1 MPTITE
7 QARATPDKPAF
18 IMGASGEVVTFAELD
33 AKANQIAQ
41 LLRAS
46 GIQTGQHIAMM
57 LKNCREFI
65 EVVFGCSRAGVVF
78 TPISTHLKKEE
89 TAYIINNCNAR
100 LFIASASLASVA
112 TEAAEHAPEL
122 LRKFIVGGETAGFED
137 WQSAVAS
144 QPSDE
149 ISDQSLGVPMLYSSG
164 TTGKPKGIFRAPQN
178 TDLDAPHPLK
188 LVGAYY
194 GFSDTTVYL
203 SPAPLYHSAPLFYNT
218 LNMTGGGTSII
229 MDRFDPEQALALI
242 ERYEVTHSQWV
253 PSMFIRMLKLPEG
266 IRERYDVSSMQRAI
280 HAAAPCPIDIKRQ
293 MINWWGPVICEYY
306 SSTEGV
312 GFTLIDSE
320 DWLAHPGS
328 VGRPLTG
335 VPKIL
340 DDEMK
345 VLPPGEVGQIYFD
358 EIGRFEYFDEPG
370 KTDEAFDTRGWGTVG
385 DMGYLDADGYL
396 YLTDRKNFMIITGG
410 VNVYPAEIEGL
421 LVTHPQIADAAVF
434 GIPNEEYG
442 EEVKAVVQL
451 LNHDEAGDALAGDL
465 ILWMKERLSSV
476 KVPKSVD
483 FMEQLPRMDNGKLY
497 KRHLMEAY
505 K

>member
-7 QARATPDKPAF
+7 QARATPDKHDF
-18 IMGASGEVVTFAELD
+18 IMGASGEAVTFAELD
-33 AKANQIAQ
+33 AKGNQIAQ

-100 LFIASASLASVA
+100 LFIASASLADVA

-345 VLPPGEVGQIYFD
+345 VLAPGEIGQIYFD

-451 LNHDEAGDALAGDL
+451 LDHEEAGDALSGDL

-497 KRHLMEAY
+497 KRHLMDAY

>member
-100 LFIASASLASVA
+100 LFIASASLADVA
-112 TEAAEHAPEL
+112 TEAAEHAPDL

-137 WQSAVAS
+137 WHSAVAS

-434 GIPNEEYG
+434 GIPNEEFG

>member
-7 QARATPDKPAF
+7 QARANPDKPAF

-100 LFIASASLASVA
+100 LFIASASLADVA

-451 LNHDEAGDALAGDL
+451 LDHGEAGDALSGDL

-497 KRHLMEAY
+497 KRHLMDAY

>member
-1 MPTITE
+1 MPTITQ

-46 GIQTGQHIAMM
+46 GIQTGQHVAMM

-122 LRKFIVGGETAGFED
+122 LRKFIVGGEIAGFED

-451 LNHDEAGDALAGDL
+451 LHHEEAGDALAGDL

>member
-1 MPTITE
+1 
-7 QARATPDKPAF
+7 
-18 IMGASGEVVTFAELD
+18 
-33 AKANQIAQ
+33 
-41 LLRAS
+41 
-46 GIQTGQHIAMM
+46 
-57 LKNCREFI
+57 
-65 EVVFGCSRAGVVF
+65 
-78 TPISTHLKKEE
+78 
-89 TAYIINNCNAR
+89 
-100 LFIASASLASVA
+100 
-112 TEAAEHAPEL
+112 
-122 LRKFIVGGETAGFED
+122 
-137 WQSAVAS
+137 
-144 QPSDE
+144 
-149 ISDQSLGVPMLYSSG
+149 
-164 TTGKPKGIFRAPQN
+164 
-178 TDLDAPHPLK
+178 
-188 LVGAYY
+188 
-194 GFSDTTVYL
+194 
-203 SPAPLYHSAPLFYNT
+203 
-218 LNMTGGGTSII
+218 MTGGGTSVI

-451 LNHDEAGDALAGDL
+451 LDHGEAGDALSGDL

-497 KRHLMEAY
+497 KRHLMDAY

>member
-7 QARATPDKPAF
+7 QARATPDKHAF
-18 IMGASGEVVTFAELD
+18 IMGASGEAVTFAELD

-46 GIQTGQHIAMM
+46 GIQTGQHIPMM
-57 LKNCREFI
+57 LKNCREFK
-65 EVVFGCSRAGVVF
+65 EAVFGGSRAGGGF

-100 LFIASASLASVA
+100 LFIASASLADVA

-345 VLPPGEVGQIYFD
+345 VLAPGEIGQIYFD

-451 LNHDEAGDALAGDL
+451 LDHEEAGDALSGDL

-497 KRHLMEAY
+497 KRHLMDAY

>member
-46 GIQTGQHIAMM
+46 GIETGQHIAMM

-78 TPISTHLKKEE
+78 TPISTHLKNEE

-100 LFIASASLASVA
+100 LFIASASLGDVA

-497 KRHLMEAY
+497 KRHLMDAY

>member
-46 GIQTGQHIAMM
+46 GIETGQHIAMM

-78 TPISTHLKKEE
+78 TPISTHLKNEE

-100 LFIASASLASVA
+100 LFIASASLADVA

-242 ERYEVTHSQWV
+242 ERYVVTHSQWV

-451 LNHDEAGDALAGDL
+451 LDHEEAGDALAGDL

>member
-46 GIQTGQHIAMM
+46 GIETGQHIAMM

-78 TPISTHLKKEE
+78 TPISTHLKNEE

-100 LFIASASLASVA
+100 LFIASASLGDVA

-293 MINWWGPVICEYY
+293 IINWWGPVICEYY

>member
-1 MPTITE
+1 
-7 QARATPDKPAF
+7 
-18 IMGASGEVVTFAELD
+18 
-33 AKANQIAQ
+33 
-41 LLRAS
+41 
-46 GIQTGQHIAMM
+46 MM

-78 TPISTHLKKEE
+78 TPISTHLKNEE

-100 LFIASASLASVA
+100 LFIASASLGDVA

>member
-7 QARATPDKPAF
+7 QARATPDKHAF
-18 IMGASGEVVTFAELD
+18 IMGASGEAVTFAELD

-100 LFIASASLASVA
+100 LFIASASLADVA

-137 WQSAVAS
+137 WHGAVAS

-345 VLPPGEVGQIYFD
+345 VLAPGEIGQIYFD

-451 LNHDEAGDALAGDL
+451 LDHEEAGDALSGDL

-497 KRHLMEAY
+497 KRHLMDAY

>member
-46 GIQTGQHIAMM
+46 GIETGQHIAMM

-78 TPISTHLKKEE
+78 TPISTHLKNEE

-100 LFIASASLASVA
+100 LFIASASLGDVA

-451 LNHDEAGDALAGDL
+451 LDHEEAGDALAGDL

>member
-46 GIQTGQHIAMM
+46 GIETGQHIAMM

-78 TPISTHLKKEE
+78 TPISTHLKNEE

-100 LFIASASLASVA
+100 LFIASASLGDVA

>member
-100 LFIASASLASVA
+100 LFIASASLADVA

-345 VLPPGEVGQIYFD
+345 VLAPGEIGQIYFD

-451 LNHDEAGDALAGDL
+451 LDHEEAGDALSGDL

-497 KRHLMEAY
+497 KRHLMDAY

>member
-100 LFIASASLASVA
+100 LFIASASLADVA

-345 VLPPGEVGQIYFD
+345 VLAPGEIGQIYFD

-451 LNHDEAGDALAGDL
+451 LDHGEAGDALSGDL

-497 KRHLMEAY
+497 KRHLMDAY

>member
-1 MPTITE
+1 
-7 QARATPDKPAF
+7 
-18 IMGASGEVVTFAELD
+18 MGASGEVVTFAELD

-100 LFIASASLASVA
+100 LFIASASLADVA

-345 VLPPGEVGQIYFD
+345 VLAPGEIGQIYFD

-451 LNHDEAGDALAGDL
+451 LDHEEAGDALSGDL

-497 KRHLMEAY
+497 KRHLMDAY

>member
-100 LFIASASLASVA
+100 LFIASASLADVA

-137 WQSAVAS
+137 WQSAVDS

-178 TDLDAPHPLK
+178 TELDAPHPLK

-194 GFSDTTVYL
+194 GFSDATVYL

-451 LNHDEAGDALAGDL
+451 LDHGEAGDALSGDL

-497 KRHLMEAY
+497 KRHLMDAY

>member
-100 LFIASASLASVA
+100 LFIASASLADVA

-188 LVGAYY
+188 LVGTYY
-194 GFSDTTVYL
+194 GFSDATVYL

-218 LNMTGGGTSII
+218 LNMTGGGTSVI
-229 MDRFDPEQALALI
+229 MERFDPEQALALI

>member
-46 GIQTGQHIAMM
+46 GIETGQHIAMM

-78 TPISTHLKKEE
+78 TPISTHLKNEE

-100 LFIASASLASVA
+100 LFIASASLADVA

-451 LNHDEAGDALAGDL
+451 LDHEEAGDALAGDL